1 MHMAR
6 QEKSS
11 SDPLVATAKLKLM
24 DWRRELIE
32 IEGQLARLLK
42 ESDEMSVET
51 KMRARE
57 INERKAQLAN
67 IEDKR
72 DQLLETL
79 MSADEILKPDL
90 SAELNSMNEV
100 LSCEQ
105 SKFEHDLNGLNFIRE
120 RFEDTK
126 ARIVHFTGI
135 KQELSDKFIC
145 ELNEAFDSSGI
156 SIGNV
161 NKADLDLLGH
171 IRLDCKK
178 CGQSFTTILDRFLDS
193 PECPVCQKT
202 STPHGQR
209 VQMNIRLLPE
219 FSEMLAEL
227 VEHWK
232 AQGDFE
238 YHGLK
243 AKEEDIKSPITFSR
257 FLLQSSIRSLHA
269 NLLNNRRILELSQAL
284 RSFSFPD
291 LPDDDDDDLE
301 ELKAQCRSWAI
312 ESWGIYEVQTMFE
325 SFWPHALQDARLQ
338 IKGPNTAE
346 EEELLFRKMQ
356 LDLNSRS
363 N

>member
-1 MHMAR
+1 MHMVR

-32 IEGQLARLLK
+32 IEGQLARLLD
-42 ESDEMSVET
+42 ESGAMSVEI
-51 KMRARE
+51 KIRARE
-57 INERKAQLAN
+57 ILERNGDIAN
-67 IEDKR
+67 IESKR

-79 MSADEILKPDL
+79 MSADVILKPDL
-90 SAELNSMNEV
+90 SSELSSIEEVLGHTRNELGHLSSDLNSA
-100 LSCEQ
+100 
-105 SKFEHDLNGLNFIRE
+105 RE
-120 RFEDTK
+120 RYEETK
-126 ARIVHFTGI
+126 ARIDHFTVI
-135 KQELSDKFIC
+135 KQELSDKFIR
-145 ELNEAFDSSGI
+145 ELNEAFDSSGL
-156 SIGNV
+156 SICDV
-161 NKADLDLLGH
+161 NKSDLDLLGH

-193 PECPVCQKT
+193 PNCPVCQKT

-219 FSEMLAEL
+219 YSEMLSEL